1 MTDPTPTD
9 PMLADPRPTDP
20 RPTDPRPSV
29 PTPAALLEIAETVA
43 REAAELA
50 ARRRAEGV
58 EVAETKS
65 SAVDVVTYTDREVE
79 TFVRQRLA
87 ELRPGDGFFG
97 EEGEPDGS
105 TTGLTWVVD
114 PIDGTVN
121 FVYGIPQWAVSIA
134 VIEGGPD
141 PLTWRA
147 LAAVVANPASGE
159 TFTASVGG
167 GAWLGGRRLAVSS
180 PPSLEQTLLATG
192 FSYDAD
198 RRVRHAEALVRVVG
212 RVRDLRR
219 FGAASLDLCAV
230 AAGRVDAYVERGL
243 KPWDHAAGVL
253 VAAEAGAVV
262 RGEVGQAPSE
272 SLTFVASPTI
282 SADLD
287 DLVVESGL

>member
-1 MTDPTPTD
+1 M
-9 PMLADPRPTDP
+9 
-20 RPTDPRPSV
+20 SV
-29 PTPAALLEIAETVA
+29 TPTPAELLEIAVVVA

-50 ARRRAEGV
+50 ARRRSEGV

-65 SAVDVVTYTDREVE
+65 SAVDVVTHTDREVE
-79 TFVRQRLA
+79 TFVRGRLA

-97 EEGEPDGS
+97 EEGEPDDS

-134 VIEGGPD
+134 VVEGGPD
-141 PLTWRA
+141 PLAWRA
-147 LAAVVANPASGE
+147 LAAVVVNPTSGE

-167 GAWLGGRRLAVSS
+167 GAWLDGRRLEVNA
-180 PPSLEQTLLATG
+180 PASLELSLLATG
-192 FSYDAD
+192 FSYDSA
-198 RRVRHAEALVRVVG
+198 RRVEHAEALVRVVG

-219 FGAASLDLCAV
+219 LGAASLDLCAV

-243 KPWDHAAGVL
+243 KPWDHAAGAL

-262 RGEVGQAPSE
+262 RGEIGEAPSE
-272 SLTFVASPTI
+272 SLTFVAAPTI
-282 SADLD
+282 AHDLAA
-287 DLVVESGL
+287 LVVEAGI